1 VRCASWLWVRLEG
14 GEVPE
19 EIMVPSALAKAQA
32 AQAQV
37 QGPERLAADI
47 SRKDLSWQAAPTA
60 H

>member
-19 EIMVPSALAKAQA
+19 EIMVPSGVLKAQA
-32 AQAQV
+32 
-37 QGPERLAADI
+37 QGQMDERVTADL